1 MMLCRAC
8 GGPGF
13 PCYLGNALPREIQMS
28 AAMDVCSHGNSPRTC
43 GTCLAE
49 VKASA
54 QQLPTCSRCG
64 GLGHRAYPTSATW
77 HGGAGG
83 MTVTGDLCDRCWGSG
98 DESEPFPNL
107 KEGFRRFNDELAK
120 AKNVMSHPGVQ
131 KMWLALQ
138 SIKSIAKD
146 ANPHAPIKALD
157 EIKRIATD
165 VLEGK

>member
-1 MMLCRAC
+1 
-8 GGPGF
+8 
-13 PCYLGNALPREIQMS
+13 MS

-98 DESEPFPNL
+98 DETEPFSNL
-107 KEGFRRFNDELAK
+107 KETFRRFNDQLA
-120 AKNVMSHPGVQ
+120 Q
-131 KMWLALQ
+131 
-138 SIKSIAKD
+138 AKD
-146 ANPHAPIKALD
+146 ITMRNPRVAKLWTTLERIRMAAQENAPAGSTLEMVGQWAD
-157 EIKRIATD
+157 DA
-165 VLEGK
+165 LEGKS